1 MVRSLIAS
9 GCAVLVSL
17 ASVQCAAADGLAVAV
32 VQGWAAVAD
41 AAGGGA
47 TTGGQGGATIRVH
60 DEQGLLKALSGSQPQ
75 VILIEGMIELS
86 QPVRVPSEVT
96 LQGVGIKSGFRGNG
110 LHLRKVSNIVLRNL
124 SISEAADA
132 IGIEESHHIWVDHCS
147 LSKCRDGLLD
157 IKRGSDFITVSWN
170 HFFDHH
176 KSCLLGHSDK
186 PGIREIDRGHL
197 RVTYHHNF
205 FDGTKTRHPRVRF
218 AEGVHVVNNYYRGNE
233 YGVAALMDSG
243 VIVDGN
249 VFEDVEHPTLTEY
262 GDSPD
267 PGRLVAS
274 GNLLIDSGE
283 IISRG
288 SVDRAVLQYQL
299 EVEDAER
306 IRVIVPAGAGVQET
320 QDEL

>member
-1 MVRSLIAS
+1 MLRSLMVAACVLFVRVAGLQSIA
-9 GCAVLVSL
+9 
-17 ASVQCAAADGLAVAV
+17 DEGLTAGR
-32 VQGWAAVAD
+32 VQGWAAVAHP
-41 AAGGGA
+41 AGGGA
-47 TTGGQGGATIRVH
+47 TTGGLGGSTVRVQN
-60 DEQGLLKALSGSQPQ
+60 EQDLLKALSGQQPQ
-75 VILIEGMIELS
+75 VILIEGVIELK
-86 QPVRVPSEVT
+86 QTLRVPSSVT
-96 LQGVGIKSGFRGNG
+96 LQGVDKLSGFRGNG

-132 IGIEESHHIWVDHCS
+132 IGIEESHHVWVDHCT
-147 LSKCRDGLLD
+147 LSKCRDGLID

-170 HFFDHH
+170 HFSDHH

-186 PGIREIDRGHL
+186 PEVREADRGHL

-218 AEGVHVVNNYYRGNE
+218 ADGVHVVNNYYRGNE

-249 VFEDVEHPTLTEY
+249 VFEDVEHPTFTAY

-267 PGRLVAS
+267 PGRLTAS

-283 IISRG
+283 ISMRGEVDRG
-288 SVDRAVLQYQL
+288 SLKYHF
-299 EVEDAER
+299 ETEPAER
-306 IRVIVPAGAGVQET
+306 VRDRVLAGAGVQ
-320 QDEL
+320 DFVSDP